1 MMRIGNS
8 NQGIW
13 QFFKKGAN
21 GNFPF
26 ASVPGNVSKENKKA
40 IADLLSGR
48 RKNSYGVEGMRITG
62 RTDWKRIINVSD
74 EMKQHVFEDVKKE
87 FYQYG
92 GMSGDNITET
102 DAYYDKIHS
111 YVKTLKKSDRS
122 PATWTL
128 SQLHLDL
135 AHAVTIAVKE
145 KMPGWTNGQQIA
157 SDVLDEIFAD
167 ESITSILS
175 IKPSAEKGIDIQA

>member
-1 MMRIGNS
+1 MRIGN
-8 NQGIW
+8 NYQGIW
-13 QFFKKGAN
+13 QLLKN
-21 GNFPF
+21 GTTGDFLS
-26 ASVPGNVSKENKKA
+26 AGVPGKVSKGNEKA

-62 RTDWKRIINVSD
+62 RTDWKKIVNVSD

-92 GMSGDNITET
+92 GMSGDNTAET

-111 YVKTLKKSDRS
+111 YVKTLKVSDRS

-135 AHAVTIAVKE
+135 AHAVTAAVKE
-145 KMPGWTNGQQIA
+145 KMPGWTSGQQIP

-167 ESITSILS
+167 ESITSMVS
-175 IKPSAEKGIDIQA
+175 GKSSGGKGIDIQI

>member
-1 MMRIGNS
+1 MRIGNN

-21 GNFPF
+21 ENFPF
-26 ASVPGNVSKENKKA
+26 AGVPGNGSKGNEKA

-74 EMKQHVFEDVKKE
+74 EMKQHVLEDVKKE

-92 GMSGDNITET
+92 GMSGDNTAET

-111 YVKTLKKSDRS
+111 YVKTLKASDRS

-135 AHAVTIAVKE
+135 AHAVTTAVKE
-145 KMPGWTNGQQIA
+145 KVPGWTNGQQIP
-157 SDVLDEIFAD
+157 SDILDEIFAD
-167 ESITSILS
+167 ESITSMVS
-175 IKPSAEKGIDIQA
+175 GKSGGGKGIDIQA

>member
-1 MMRIGNS
+1 MMHIGN
-8 NQGIW
+8 NYQGIW
-13 QFFKKGAN
+13 QFFGEKS
-21 GNFPF
+21 FPF
-26 ASVPGNVSKENKKA
+26 AGAKSQSSNLNAKA
-40 IADLLSGR
+40 IEDLLSGR

-87 FYQYG
+87 FYKYG
-92 GMSGDNITET
+92 GMSGDSTSET

-111 YVKTLKKSDRS
+111 YVKTLKASDRS

-135 AHAVTIAVKE
+135 AHAVTAAVKE
-145 KMPGWTNGQQIA
+145 KVPGWTNGNPIP

-167 ESITSILS
+167 ESITSMVS
-175 IKPSAEKGIDIQA
+175 GKSGTAKGLDIQV

>member
-1 MMRIGNS
+1 MMRIGNN

-13 QFFKKGAN
+13 QLFRKGTN
-21 GNFPF
+21 GNLPF
-26 ASVPGNVSKENKKA
+26 TGTPGNVSKGNEKA

-74 EMKQHVFEDVKKE
+74 EMKQHVLEDVKKE
-87 FYQYG
+87 FYKYG
-92 GMSGDNITET
+92 GMSGDNAAET

-111 YVKTLKKSDRS
+111 YVKTLKPSDRS

-135 AHAVTIAVKE
+135 AHAVTSAVKE
-145 KMPGWTNGQQIA
+145 KVPGWTHGQPIP

-167 ESITSILS
+167 ESITSMVS
-175 IKPSAEKGIDIQA
+175 GKSGTAEGLDVKI

>member
-1 MMRIGNS
+1 MHIGN
-8 NQGIW
+8 NYQGMW
-13 QFFKKGAN
+13 QLLKKGTN
-21 GNFPF
+21 GKIPF
-26 ASVPGNVSKENKKA
+26 TGVPGNISKGNEKA

-74 EMKQHVFEDVKKE
+74 EMKQHVFEGVKKE

-92 GMSGDNITET
+92 GMSGDNTAET

-111 YVKTLKKSDRS
+111 YVKTLKASDRS

-135 AHAVTIAVKE
+135 AHAVTAAVKE
-145 KMPGWTNGQQIA
+145 KVPGWTNGQQIP
-157 SDVLDEIFAD
+157 SDVLDDIFAD
-167 ESITSILS
+167 ESITSMVS
-175 IKPSAEKGIDIQA
+175 GKSGGEKGIDIQV

>member
-1 MMRIGNS
+1 MKNQNS
-8 NQGIW
+8 NPN
-13 QFFKKGAN
+13 A
-21 GNFPF
+21 
-26 ASVPGNVSKENKKA
+26 KA
-40 IADLLSGR
+40 IDDLLSGR

-92 GMSGDNITET
+92 GMSGDNTAET

-111 YVKTLKKSDRS
+111 YLKTLKGSDRS
-122 PATWTL
+122 PAAWTL
-128 SQLHLDL
+128 SRLHLDL
-135 AHAVTIAVKE
+135 AHAVTNAVKE
-145 KMPGWTNGQQIA
+145 KVPGWTSGQHIP

-167 ESITSILS
+167 ESITSMVFGKS
-175 IKPSAEKGIDIQA
+175 EETKGLDIQV

>member
-1 MMRIGNS
+1 MRIGNNNHGMLQPYLNKS
-8 NQGIW
+8 FLFSGTQ
-13 QFFKKGAN
+13 
-21 GNFPF
+21 
-26 ASVPGNVSKENKKA
+26 GNVSNGNEKA

-62 RTDWKRIINVSD
+62 RSDWKRIINISD

-87 FYQYG
+87 FYKYG
-92 GMSGDNITET
+92 GMSGDNTAET
-102 DAYYDKIHS
+102 DAYYEKIHS
-111 YVKTLKKSDRS
+111 YVKTLKAGDRS

-135 AHAVTIAVKE
+135 AHAVTTAVKE
-145 KMPGWTNGQQIA
+145 KMPGWTNGKPIP

-167 ESITSILS
+167 ESVTSIVS
-175 IKPSAEKGIDIQA
+175 GKSSGTKGVDVKI

>member
-1 MMRIGNS
+1 MRIVNN
-8 NQGIW
+8 NQGIL
-13 QFFKKGAN
+13 QLFSNK
-21 GNFPF
+21 NFPF
-26 ASVPGNVSKENKKA
+26 AGTKNQKSNSNAKA
-40 IADLLSGR
+40 IDDFLSGR

-62 RTDWKRIINVSD
+62 RADWKRIIDVSD

-87 FYQYG
+87 FYKYG
-92 GMSGDNITET
+92 GMSGDNIAET

-111 YVKTLKKSDRS
+111 YVKTLKASDRS

-135 AHAVTIAVKE
+135 AHAVTDAVKA
-145 KMPGWTNGQQIA
+145 KVPGWTSGQQIP

-167 ESITSILS
+167 EKITSMVS
-175 IKPSAEKGIDIQA
+175 GKSGDAKGFDIQI

>member
-1 MMRIGNS
+1 MMRIGNN

-13 QFFKKGAN
+13 QLFRKGTN
-21 GNFPF
+21 GNLPF
-26 ASVPGNVSKENKKA
+26 TGTPGNVSKGNEKA

-74 EMKQHVFEDVKKE
+74 EMKQHVLEDVKKE
-87 FYQYG
+87 FYKYG
-92 GMSGDNITET
+92 GMSGDNAAET

-111 YVKTLKKSDRS
+111 YVKTLKASDRS

-135 AHAVTIAVKE
+135 AHAVTAAVKE
-145 KMPGWTNGQQIA
+145 KVPGWTNGKPIP

-167 ESITSILS
+167 ESITAMVSGE
-175 IKPSAEKGIDIQA
+175 AKGLDMKI

>member
-1 MMRIGNS
+1 MMRIGNN

-13 QFFKKGAN
+13 QLFRKGTN
-21 GNFPF
+21 GNLPF
-26 ASVPGNVSKENKKA
+26 TGTPGNVSKGNEKA

-74 EMKQHVFEDVKKE
+74 EMKQHVLEDVKGIYK
-87 FYQYG
+87 YG
-92 GMSGDNITET
+92 GMSGDNAAET

-111 YVKTLKKSDRS
+111 YVKTLKPSDRS

-135 AHAVTIAVKE
+135 AHAVTSAVKE
-145 KMPGWTNGQQIA
+145 KVPRWTHGQPIP

-167 ESITSILS
+167 ESITSMVS
-175 IKPSAEKGIDIQA
+175 GKSGTAEGLDVKI

>member
-1 MMRIGNS
+1 MRIGNNYLGMAQLFS
-8 NQGIW
+8 N
-13 QFFKKGAN
+13 
-21 GNFPF
+21 
-26 ASVPGNVSKENKKA
+26 KENQKNNPNAKA

-62 RTDWKRIINVSD
+62 RTDWKRTIPVSD

-92 GMSGDNITET
+92 GMSGDHTAET

-111 YVKTLKKSDRS
+111 YVKTLKAGDRS
-122 PATWTL
+122 PSTWSL

-135 AHAVTIAVKE
+135 AHAVKHAVQE
-145 KMPGWTNGQQIA
+145 KMPGWTSGQQIPA
-157 SDVLDEIFAD
+157 NVLDEIFAD
-167 ESITSILS
+167 ERITSIVSGKTEL
-175 IKPSAEKGIDIQA
+175 AKGIDIQV

>member
-1 MMRIGNS
+1 MRIGNN

-13 QFFKKGAN
+13 QLFRKGTN
-21 GNFPF
+21 GNLPF
-26 ASVPGNVSKENKKA
+26 AGTPGNVSKGNEKA

-74 EMKQHVFEDVKKE
+74 EMKQHVLEDVKKE
-87 FYQYG
+87 FYKYG
-92 GMSGDNITET
+92 GMSGDNAAET

-111 YVKTLKKSDRS
+111 YVKTLKASDRS

-135 AHAVTIAVKE
+135 AHAVTSAVKE
-145 KMPGWTNGQQIA
+145 KVPGWTNGKPIP

-167 ESITSILS
+167 ESITSMVAGKS
-175 IKPSAEKGIDIQA
+175 GTAKGLDIQI

>member
-1 MMRIGNS
+1 MRIGNNYLGMAQLSS
-8 NQGIW
+8 N
-13 QFFKKGAN
+13 
-21 GNFPF
+21 
-26 ASVPGNVSKENKKA
+26 KENQKNNPNAKA

-62 RTDWKRIINVSD
+62 RTDWKRTIPVSD

-87 FYQYG
+87 FYKYG
-92 GMSGDNITET
+92 GMSGDNIAET

-111 YVKTLKKSDRS
+111 YVKTLKASDRS

-135 AHAVTIAVKE
+135 AHAVTDAVKA
-145 KMPGWTNGQQIA
+145 KVPGWTSGQQIP

-167 ESITSILS
+167 EKITSMVS
-175 IKPSAEKGIDIQA
+175 GKSGAAKGFDIQI

>member
-1 MMRIGNS
+1 MRIGN
-8 NQGIW
+8 NYQGIM
-13 QFFKKGAN
+13 QIFSKN
-21 GNFPF
+21 SIPF
-26 ASVPGNVSKENKKA
+26 AGVQNKTNSKA
-40 IADLLSGR
+40 IEDLLSGR

-62 RTDWKRIINVSD
+62 RTDWKKIIDVSD

-87 FYQYG
+87 FYKYG
-92 GMSGDNITET
+92 GMSGDSTAET

-111 YVKTLKKSDRS
+111 YVKTLKASDRS

-135 AHAVTIAVKE
+135 AHAVKNAVKE
-145 KMPGWTNGQQIA
+145 KVPGWTSGQQIP

-167 ESITSILS
+167 ESITSMVS
-175 IKPSAEKGIDIQA
+175 GKSGGTKGIDMQV

>member
-1 MMRIGNS
+1 MRIGN
-8 NQGIW
+8 NYQGIM
-13 QFFKKGAN
+13 QLFSKGAN
-21 GNFPF
+21 RKFSF
-26 ASVPGNVSKENKKA
+26 SEIPGNVSKGNEKA

-62 RTDWKRIINVSD
+62 RTDWKKIIDVSD

-87 FYQYG
+87 FYKYG
-92 GMSGDNITET
+92 GMSGDNNAET

-111 YVKTLKKSDRS
+111 YVKTLKASDRS

-135 AHAVTIAVKE
+135 AHAVNSAVKA
-145 KMPGWTNGQQIA
+145 KIPGWKAGQQIP

-167 ESITSILS
+167 ESITSMVS
-175 IKPSAEKGIDIQA
+175 GKSGGTKGIDMQV

>member
-1 MMRIGNS
+1 MAISGVTDYTNTYTASRT
-8 NQGIW
+8 
-13 QFFKKGAN
+13 N
-21 GNFPF
+21 GKFPF
-26 ASVPGNVSKENKKA
+26 TGAPGNISKGNEKA

-62 RTDWKRIINVSD
+62 RTDWKKIINVSD
-74 EMKQHVFEDVKKE
+74 EMKQHVFEGVKKE

-92 GMSGDNITET
+92 GMSGDNTAET

-111 YVKTLKKSDRS
+111 YVKTLKASDRS

-135 AHAVTIAVKE
+135 AHALTTAVKE
-145 KMPGWTNGQQIA
+145 KVPGWTNRQQIP

-167 ESITSILS
+167 ESITSMVS
-175 IKPSAEKGIDIQA
+175 GKSSGTKGLDVKI